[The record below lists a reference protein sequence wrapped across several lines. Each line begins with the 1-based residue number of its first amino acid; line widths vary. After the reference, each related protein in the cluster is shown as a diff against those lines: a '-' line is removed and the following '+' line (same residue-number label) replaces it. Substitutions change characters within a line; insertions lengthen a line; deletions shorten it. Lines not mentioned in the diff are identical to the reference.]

1 MINTQRVQALIER
14 PALVTADDREGLR
27 GLVDRYPHSPG
38 LAMLL
43 ARASQLAGHLDQQQ
57 DLLRAA
63 AMLEN
68 REALFDLLVRPEI
81 LREARQVFDDTA
93 PTTADQEPSVAPASP
108 VAATPI
114 ETPPPIEAPI
124 PEDSPKEVE
133 PLVETEETPDA
144 PAEPTAET
152 DDLQREVLLTAI
164 ESTIELEVS
173 EWEGE
178 QRTEEP
184 APHSVEDMAPETPP
198 TEKKTEGTMSY
209 SDWLRQRAQA
219 VSFGEVST
227 AAAEQDEQK
236 SAETPRD
243 VNVLIDRFLEAKPK
257 IGPIRDV
264 DRGVEDLAKQSV
276 LEDRT
281 LVTETMARV
290 FAKQGQI
297 GRAKR
302 IYQELALKYPAKST
316 YFAAQLKKLGKGG

>member
-14 PALVTADDREGLR
+14 PALVTAEDRDGLR

-43 ARASQLAGHLDQQQ
+43 ARASQLAGHLDQQR

-68 REALFDLLVRPEI
+68 REALFDLLIRPEI
-81 LREARQVFDDTA
+81 LKEARHVFEATMVPQESTEEQAVPA
-93 PTTADQEPSVAPASP
+93 PLE
-108 VAATPI
+108 AA
-114 ETPPPIEAPI
+114 
-124 PEDSPKEVE
+124 VE
-133 PLVETEETPDA
+133 PQPEEGSDA
-144 PAEPTAET
+144 SDLAET
-152 DDLQREVLLTAI
+152 GAMEREVLLTAI

-173 EWEGE
+173 EWGEE
-178 QRTEEP
+178 QRTARKPDP
-184 APHSVEDMAPETPP
+184 APTEPELPSP
-198 TEKKTEGTMSY
+198 EKKTSPSESY
-209 SDWLRQRAQA
+209 ADWLRRRAQA
-219 VSFGEVST
+219 VSFGEVAST
-227 AAAEQDEQK
+227 SSEEEQEPTEGKKEAPQDA
-236 SAETPRD
+236 S
-243 VNVLIDRFLEAKPK
+243 VLIDKFLEARPK

-264 DRGVEDLAKQSV
+264 DRSVEDLAKQSV

>member
-81 LREARQVFDDTA
+81 LREARDVFDETA
-93 PTTADQEPSVAPASP
+93 PAAASELPSSDDSEPEDLASP
-108 VAATPI
+108 PEPAALPTP
-114 ETPPPIEAPI
+114 A
-124 PEDSPKEVE
+124 
-133 PLVETEETPDA
+133 ETEEL
-144 PAEPTAET
+144 AET
-152 DDLQREVLLTAI
+152 GDTADEPEDAVDRSDLQREVLLTAI

-173 EWEGE
+173 EWEE
-178 QRTEEP
+178 EHRSRPEP
-184 APHSVEDMAPETPP
+184 ASPVEVGEPAAPPV
-198 TEKKTEGTMSY
+198 EKKTDGPVSY
-209 SDWLRQRAQA
+209 ADWLRQRAQA
-219 VSFGEVST
+219 VSFGEVSAIPE
-227 AAAEQDEQK
+227 AAGQPEHPDNQDAK
-236 SAETPRD
+236 TD

-316 YFAAQLKKLGKGG
+316 YFAAQLKKLGKGS